1 MWAKTKQVLRNAFRD
16 VMQNHTMA
24 LAAGLSYYFVL
35 SLFPLLI
42 LLAAVVAYL
51 PIPDLFNT
59 ILGAMSRVVPRDSMG
74 LVRSIVSSFIT
85 PHRGSLLTFGI
96 LATMW
101 SASGG
106 FNSLIEALNVAYD
119 VPETRPIWKTRLIAI
134 ELMFVVGALMV
145 VGVGV
150 MFVGPQ
156 FGGWLANKVNLSD
169 QFADMWNY
177 LRWGVSVG
185 FLVLAVELVFFLAP
199 NVLQRFISTLPGAL
213 IGVGTWIGTSY
224 GLGLYFQNYAHLNK
238 TYGTLGAAMAL
249 MVWLYYSWFA
259 ILVGAEINSEII
271 KIRTNRTLQ
280 LKHPPPA
287 AVEPKPAWEEKPAPA
302 AKERPAA

>member
-1 MWAKTKQVLRNAFRD
+1 MWARTKQVGRNAFND
-16 VMQNHTMA
+16 IMQNHTMA
-24 LAAGLSYYFVL
+24 MAAGLSYYFVL

-59 ILGAMSRVVPRDSMG
+59 ILGVMSRVVPPDSMG
-74 LVRSIVSSFIT
+74 LVRKIVASVIT
-85 PHRGSLLTFGI
+85 PHRGGLLTFGI
-96 LATMW
+96 LATLW

-119 VPETRPIWKTRLIAI
+119 VPETRPIWKTRIISI

-145 VGVGV
+145 AGIGV
-150 MFVGPQ
+150 MLVGPQ
-156 FGGWLANKVNLSD
+156 FGGWLANKVGLSD
-169 QFADMWNY
+169 QFADTWNY
-177 LRWGVSVG
+177 LRWGISIG
-185 FLVLAVELVFFLAP
+185 FLVLAVELIFFLGP
-199 NVLQRFISTLPGAL
+199 NVRQRFISTLPGAL

-224 GLGLYFQNYAHLNK
+224 ALSLYFQHYANFNK

-271 KIRTNRTLQ
+271 KIRTNKTLP
-280 LKHPPPA
+280 LKQPPPP
-287 AVEPKPAWEEKPAPA
+287 AVEPKPAWEEKPATGREA
-302 AKERPAA
+302 A